1 MLSLWLW
8 CLVCNGPCIV
18 SLLHVS
24 QSRVCCS
31 VLLLLLPDNV
41 FRESLNKLST
51 PYPWFSGDAI
61 VSCLLPNVTKLNR
74 IIRPGKKGPAHWRDC
89 GDISHVRKGHWFWE
103 PQRDWGSAGRIFLL
117 FAKWLGRVQA
127 ALSPCTH
134 GWSRGLPYCGTK
146 HSETLVILD
155 KKETSLMVSNYTNIM
170 QYFDYPGASV

>member
-1 MLSLWLW
+1 MVLALCLCFMCHSLEFVVLYS
-8 CLVCNGPCIV
+8 C
-18 SLLHVS
+18 
-24 QSRVCCS
+24 CCS
-31 VLLLLLPDNV
+31 LIMYLGKVWINFLHLIHDSLVMQLCPACFLMLQNLTELLDQ
-41 FRESLNKLST
+41 E
-51 PYPWFSGDAI
+51 
-61 VSCLLPNVTKLNR
+61 
-74 IIRPGKKGPAHWRDC
+74 KKGPAHWRDC

-103 PQRDWGSAGRIFLL
+103 PQRDWGSAGRTFLL